1 MEGNGMDKS
10 SKSALQTAT
19 KGDRKNSQQSYERIF
34 LDILNSSYKAAVSRT
49 EKIKGDSFL
58 SDYHEIDEYLDN
70 FKKDNKKYLLLQ
82 GGTKERQDKIFKYVL
97 NKITELDL
105 LRREDYDYQSWKIVD
120 CSSAND
126 EEILD
131 MIYGDHE
138 EDQTS
143 IMKMFAI
150 FLKGMQEIKKDDSL
164 NYFDTD
170 QIIKKMNRRFEF
182 LTTDTFKMAYDVKNQ
197 GNGRMGGFTLKGL
210 ATIADII
217 NATLKSELPI
227 SEISLLSKLGI
238 WYSANKFTK
247 LKIVLL
253 TNISRE
259 NKFGLGPKE
268 NRPDLLFAALK
279 KGESVEGLSRT
290 FKNKNL
296 FELVELDGDEAVVNP
311 LIKGTT
317 QKSKAISGIT
327 KQRGLK
333 PRHSKYDACIDII
346 KGILKDDKNGSLGS
360 YVMKVKAEMERKGL
374 KDKNK
379 DNGLI
384 YKDTTIRSYI
394 QRHSEYKN
402 IQKRKG

>member
-1 MEGNGMDKS
+1 MTKRKS

-19 KGDRKNSQQSYERIF
+19 KGNRENAQQLLERISV
-34 LDILNSSYKAAVSRT
+34 DILNSSEKAAVSRT
-49 EKIKGDSFL
+49 KEIKDLSFL
-58 SDYHEIDEYLDN
+58 SDYPEIKEYLDN
-70 FKKDNKKYLLLQ
+70 FEKDKKYLLLQ
-82 GGTKERQDKIFKYVL
+82 GGTKKRQDIIFKYVL
-97 NKITELDL
+97 KKITERDL
-105 LRREDYDYQSWKIVD
+105 LRHNEYNYQSCRIVD

-126 EEILD
+126 EEIFD
-131 MIYGDHE
+131 MIYDDYE
-138 EDQTS
+138 EDRTS
-143 IMKMFAI
+143 VFEMLAL
-150 FLKGMQEIKKDDSL
+150 FLKRMLEIKKDDSQ
-164 NYFDTD
+164 NNFDTD
-170 QIIKKMNRRFEF
+170 QIIKEMTKKFGLRTADDFS
-182 LTTDTFKMAYDVKNQ
+182 MAYDVKNKR
-197 GNGRMGGFTLKGL
+197 NRRNGGFTLKGMT
-210 ATIADII
+210 TIADNV
-217 NATLKSELPI
+217 NAKLKSKPSI
-227 SEISLLSKLGI
+227 SEKTLL
-238 WYSANKFTK
+238 ANLMTLYNTNQFTK
-247 LKIVLL
+247 LKAVLL
-253 TNISRE
+253 LDISRE
-259 NKFGLGPKE
+259 HKFGLGSKE